1 MGRDSFGSL
10 SGGRQWSCLSSIIQT
25 TVWTGMVEQ
34 GNWEA
39 SRSGY
44 GDNWDG
50 QMDLYKSSW

>member
-1 MGRDSFGSL
+1 MGRDSFGGL
-10 SGGRQWSCLSSIIQT
+10 SGGGGWSCPSSIIQT

-44 GDNWDG
+44 GDHWDG
-50 QMDLYKSSW
+50 QMGLCKSSW

>member
-1 MGRDSFGSL
+1 MGRDSFGGL
-10 SGGRQWSCLSSIIQT
+10 SGGRRWSCLSSIIQT
-25 TVWTGMVEQ
+25 TVWTGTVEQ

>member
-1 MGRDSFGSL
+1 MGRDSFGGL
-10 SGGRQWSCLSSIIQT
+10 SGGRRLSQT

-50 QMDLYKSSW
+50 QMDLCKSSW

>member
-1 MGRDSFGSL
+1 MGRDSFGGL

-50 QMDLYKSSW
+50 QMDLCKSSW